1 MKHKTHRQEGEK
13 RKRTRVA
20 LYAQDDA
27 QANLLDRFV
36 ERKRSM
42 SEDWVMAR
50 RFVGGQQ

>member
-1 MKHKTHRQEGEK
+1 MKQKTHRQEGEK

-20 LYAQDDA
+20 LYARDDV

-36 ERKRSM
+36 ERKRSLG
-42 SEDWVMAR
+42 EDWIIAQ